1 MPPPTF
7 LVDGVIPEVGTG
19 VITGFGGVG
28 KSFLGIDVGAC
39 VSLGI
44 PWQGYATKRRP
55 VLIVSL
61 EGAPGP
67 RVEAWK
73 QHHGYNALPDLH
85 FLLET
90 LDLRDKRDAD
100 GLLYTADKIDARLV
114 IIDTLNR
121 AMRGWNESSSADMS
135 LATGAMD
142 RVAKELGGVGA
153 FMHHEP
159 LVGGRPRGHSSLFD
173 DSDFAIAVDEQREGS
188 GIFRVKHTKLRNGTN
203 SPRSVRIS

>member
-1 MPPPTF
+1 MNADTPAAFTDLDHEMLAIEADERTRRARVFTTHSADEVANMPPPTF

-100 GLLYTADKIDARLV
+100 GLLYTADKIDARL
-114 IIDTLNR
+114 
-121 AMRGWNESSSADMS
+121 E
-135 LATGAMD
+135 
-142 RVAKELGGVGA
+142 RVV
-153 FMHHEP
+153 
-159 LVGGRPRGHSSLFD
+159 
-173 DSDFAIAVDEQREGS
+173 
-188 GIFRVKHTKLRNGTN
+188 
-203 SPRSVRIS
+203 